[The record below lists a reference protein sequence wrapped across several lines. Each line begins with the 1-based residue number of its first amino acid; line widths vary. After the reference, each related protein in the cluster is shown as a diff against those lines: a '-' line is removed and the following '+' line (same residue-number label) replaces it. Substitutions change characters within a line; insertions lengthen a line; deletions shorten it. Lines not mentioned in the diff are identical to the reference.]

1 MITALITGVGVRG
14 PGLNGWAASRPI
26 LAGDTPYRAEPVQ
39 KPLAAC
45 LPATERRR
53 ATTVTR
59 LALDAAS
66 EALGDGDPAAVTA
79 VTAVFAC
86 SGGEV
91 EIIHGIFDQLASE
104 DRRLSPTAFHNSVH
118 NAAAGYWSIA
128 SGSHHPADS
137 VCAYDDSFGSG
148 LAEAL
153 LRVAAGEGPILLV
166 AYDWPPLFPI
176 AEFRP
181 IAQAF
186 AVALR
191 LERDTGQAGLTR
203 LTGAYRPASPFS
215 APLTDAGLEALRQT
229 NPAARA
235 LPLLAAIA
243 RGTAAKLSLG
253 QGMGGSLELRVS
265 PWA

>member
-1 MITALITGVGVRG
+1 MIAALITGVGVRG
-14 PGLNGWAASRPI
+14 PGLNGWVASQPV
-26 LAGDTPYRAEPVQ
+26 LAGDAAHVAVPLP

-66 EALGDGDPAAVTA
+66 EALGDSDPAGVTS
-79 VTAVFAC
+79 VFAS

-91 EIIHGIFDQLASE
+91 EVIHGIFDQLAGE

-128 SGSHHPADS
+128 SGSHQPADS
-137 VCAYDDSFGSG
+137 ICAYDDSFGSG

-153 LRVAAGEGPILLV
+153 LRVAAGEGPIMLV
-166 AYDWPPLFPI
+166 AYDAPPLFPI

-181 IAQAF
+181 ITQSF

-191 LERDTGQAGLTR
+191 LEGDAGQPGLAR
-203 LTGAYRPASPFS
+203 LTGAYRPEPPVSV
-215 APLTDAGLEALRQT
+215 PLTDAGLEELRQT

-235 LPLLAAIA
+235 LPLLAVISAGA
-243 RGTAAKLSLG
+243 TAKLRLG
-253 QGMGGSLELRVS
+253 QGMGGSLVLRAS
-265 PWA
+265 PCA

>member
-1 MITALITGVGVRG
+1 MITALVTGVGVRG

-26 LAGDTPYRAEPVQ
+26 LAGDTPYRAESLP

-79 VTAVFAC
+79 VFAS

-191 LERDTGQAGLTR
+191 LEPDAGQPGLTR
-203 LTGAYRPASPFS
+203 LAGAYRPAPPVSV
-215 APLTDAGLEALRQT
+215 PLTDAGLEAQRQT

-243 RGTAAKLSLG
+243 RGTAAELSLG
-253 QGMGGSLELRVS
+253 QGMGGSLDLRVN
-265 PWA
+265 PCA

>member
-1 MITALITGVGVRG
+1 MIAALVTGVGLRG

-26 LAGDTPYRAEPVQ
+26 LTGDTPYRAESLP
-39 KPLAAC
+39 KPQAAC

-66 EALGDGDPAAVTA
+66 EALGDGDPTA
-79 VTAVFAC
+79 VTAVFAS

-91 EIIHGIFDQLASE
+91 EVIHGIFDQLAGE

-153 LRVAAGEGPILLV
+153 LRIAAGEGPILLV

-181 IAQAF
+181 IDQAF

-191 LERDTGQAGLTR
+191 LERDRDQPGLTR
-203 LTGAYRPASPFS
+203 LVGAYRPTPPVS

-243 RGTAAKLSLG
+243 RATAAELSLG
-253 QGMGGSLELRVS
+253 QGMGGALELCVS
-265 PWA
+265 PCA